1 MPGGQHRTATSPLID
16 SLLGTSRVLV
26 ALAAQSLAQHDPDV
40 TLVQFRTLVVLAS
53 RGPQRTTD
61 LADTLGIAPSTVTRM
76 CDRLARKGLV
86 QRFRRAADRRATW
99 VGLTE
104 SGQDLVGQVMRNR
117 RTAIARLVRSMT
129 IEDPEA
135 CTLMLNAFVEAAGEV
150 PESSWWQ
157 HWRAAATSPPDAVS
171 A

>member
-1 MPGGQHRTATSPLID
+1 MPGGQHRTATGPLID

-104 SGQDLVGQVMRNR
+104 SGQDLVGQVMGNR
-117 RTAIARLVRSMT
+117 RTAIATAISGWLILVALRVRT
-129 IEDPEA
+129 IASEQETAGAREA
-135 CTLMLNAFVEAAGEV
+135 LKSAAG
-150 PESSWWQ
+150 
-157 HWRAAATSPPDAVS
+157 
-171 A
+171 